1 MLVISDVA
9 AEGASPA
16 RVSDLPEN
24 DRRAWAAVGGPEDV
38 FLREDATPF
47 WRRLYVTS
55 EVEGSQFDAL
65 RDLGRE
71 GWVPDGP
78 LACVARSG
86 SGFHGH
92 RGRSWIARPGNVHLC
107 VAAAPRI
114 PVEHIGIGM
123 TVIPAI
129 AVVDAI
135 RAVAPELDPGIKWVN
150 DILLDGAKVS
160 GVLTATQVT
169 EGRFDLAVLGIG
181 INVAETPDVPFSPFV
196 PTVTCL
202 GREHDEVLDAVL
214 HALAERSMDLIRN
227 GPAALI
233 DAYRDAS
240 VIVGRRVR
248 IYEEGIAEDAPWTEW
263 PEPTAVGTIT
273 SIGPDLTLRMEG
285 VSEPISRGRLA
296 FDDAFPK

>member
-1 MLVISDVA
+1 MLVISDF
-9 AEGASPA
+9 AEDGASPA
-16 RVSDLPEN
+16 RVDDLPEN
-24 DRRAWAAVGGPEDV
+24 DRLAWAAVGGADEV
-38 FLREDATPF
+38 WIREASMPF
-47 WRRLYVTS
+47 WRRLYQMD
-55 EVEGSQFDAL
+55 EAEGSQFDAL
-65 RDLGRE
+65 RDLGRQ

-92 RGRSWIARPGNVHLC
+92 RGRSWIARRGNLHLC

-135 RAVAPELDPGIKWVN
+135 HAIAPDLVPGIKWVN
-150 DILLDGAKVS
+150 DILLDCAKVS

-181 INVAETPDVPFSPFV
+181 INVAVTPDVPFSPFV
-196 PTVTCL
+196 PAVTSL
-202 GREHDEVLDAVL
+202 GLEHDQVLDAVL
-214 HALAERSMDLIRN
+214 TSLADRSMDLIKN
-227 GPAALI
+227 GPGALV
-233 DAYRDAS
+233 DAYREAA

-248 IYEEGIAEDAPWTEW
+248 VYEEGIDEDTPLADW

-273 SIGPDLTLRMEG
+273 SIEPDLTLRMEG
-285 VSEPISRGRLA
+285 VDEVISRGRLA
-296 FDDAFPK
+296 FDDAFPN